1 MSNKPYKDFE
11 PKWITDAPVEDSYR
25 SIMKWGDPAAY
36 KRPKEGLYKLVKEK
50 FHLTDDDFKE
60 MVDVGNEVVDIHQ
73 PSRLTA
79 EQIEELN
86 YILGADNVATEEITR
101 AKVCYGKTMVDIMR
115 LRKGIIENLPDVVVY
130 PSTTEDMEKLVE
142 FAKKHKI
149 YIYVY
154 AGGSSVTRGTECMCS
169 PNMLIDLRK
178 NFDKVLA
185 FNEVDQT
192 ITVQPGISGPELE
205 RILNNAP
212 ENFGAKSRF
221 TCGHF
226 PQSFEYSCV
235 GGWVVTRGSG
245 QNSTYYGCAADLVLC
260 QEYVTPVG
268 RIRTDSAPRK
278 ATGPNIDQIM
288 MGSEGTF
295 GILTQVTL
303 KVFKKSAKHRKF
315 SYMFPTWED
324 GMAAMREVMQGE
336 FGYPSVFRLSDAE
349 ETDMMMHMYGIAE
362 SPLNTLLAAKGFK
375 PNRRCLLLGFADG
388 EDGLQRNIVKNVR
401 KIAHKYNAMSLTGYV
416 TTAWEHG
423 RFSDPYLRD
432 TIQDYGIIID
442 TLECAVNWSN
452 MAQVHLDVRKAVK
465 AWPDAMC
472 TTHISHSYPQ
482 GANLYFIFVIKT
494 TDLEAFKKY
503 HYSILDAIT
512 KSGAALS
519 HHHGVGKLFAPFLEE
534 SIGTEQ
540 YKVYKALKN
549 YFDPDG
555 IMNAGGTL
563 ALDGTLTESGTFSA
577 KEAESDGEGEKRP
590 GVVHTE
596 LD

>member
-1 MSNKPYKDFE
+1 MSTKPYKDFE
-11 PKWITDAPVEDSYR
+11 PQWITTPPVEKSYR

-36 KRPKEGLYKLVKEK
+36 KRPKEGLYKLIKK
-50 FHLTDDDFKE
+50 QFNLTDDDFKQ
-60 MVDVGNEVVDIHQ
+60 MVDVGNEVVDIKV
-73 PSRLTA
+73 PSHLSDKQLA
-79 EQIEELN
+79 ELKAIV
-86 YILGADNVATEEITR
+86 GDDNVTTDEFKR
-101 AKVCYGKTMVDIMR
+101 LQVGYGKTMIDIMR
-115 LRKGIIENLPDVVVY
+115 LRKGIVENLPDAVVY

-142 FAKKHKI
+142 FAKKNKVH
-149 YIYVY
+149 IYVY
-154 AGGSSVTRGTECMCS
+154 AGGSSVTRGTECMIV
-169 PNMLIDLRK
+169 PNMILDLRK
-178 NFDKVLA
+178 NFNKVIA
-185 FNEVDQT
+185 FNEVNQT
-192 ITVQPGISGPELE
+192 ITVQPGISGPDLE
-205 RILNNAP
+205 KILNEAP
-212 ENFGAKSRF
+212 ENFGAAHRL

-295 GILTQVTL
+295 GILTEVTL
-303 KVFKKSAKHRKF
+303 KVFKLSAKHRKF

-349 ETDMMMHMYGIAE
+349 ETDMMMHMYGIAD
-362 SPLNTLLAAKGFK
+362 SPLNALLSAKGFK
-375 PNRRCLLLGFADG
+375 PSKRCLMLGFADG
-388 EDGLQRNIVKNVR
+388 EDGLQKNIVKNIR

-416 TTAWEHG
+416 TTSWEHG
-423 RFSDPYLRD
+423 RFSDPYMRD

-442 TLECAVNWSN
+442 TLECAVNWDN
-452 MAQVHLDVRKAVK
+452 MAQVHEDVRKVVK
-465 AWPDAMC
+465 AWPNAIC
-472 TTHISHSYPQ
+472 TTHISHCYPQ

-494 TDLEAFKKY
+494 TDLDAFKKY
-503 HYSILDAIT
+503 HSTILEAIM

-519 HHHGVGKLFAPFLEE
+519 HHHGIGKLFAPFLPG
-534 SIGTEQ
+534 SIGEEQ
-540 YKVYKALKN
+540 MNLLKALKH

-555 IMNAGGTL
+555 LMNPGGTL
-563 ALDGTLTESGTFSA
+563 GLDKHPDNF
-577 KEAESDGEGEKRP
+577 
-590 GVVHTE
+590 
-596 LD
+596 